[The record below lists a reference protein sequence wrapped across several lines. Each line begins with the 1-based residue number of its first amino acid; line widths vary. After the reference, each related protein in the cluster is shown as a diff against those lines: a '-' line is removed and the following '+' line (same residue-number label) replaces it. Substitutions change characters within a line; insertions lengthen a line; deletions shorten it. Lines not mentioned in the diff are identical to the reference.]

1 MRKIIFLHLAVV
13 LGILL
18 PIPFGGFF
26 IPFIYRWMN
35 LKENAVFQIQ
45 AKSLLNFQL
54 LFNILGF
61 VFTILYW
68 YSFIRNKS
76 FGINVSYVSLWLFLG
91 VCVSVNIVYP
101 LFVVTK
107 MSVEHK
113 VRNYYPVNLRIMK

>member
-13 LGILL
+13 LGTLL